1 VRQIVRVPK
10 AHLWS
15 PEDPFLY
22 QVNTRTSGDEVATRF
37 GMREFH
43 FDTVTQRAY
52 LNGRPYFLRGSNITL
67 HRFFEDPESGTL
79 PWDEKWLHRST
90 IFMPD

>member
-1 VRQIVRVPK
+1 VRQIVPVPK

-22 QVNTRTSGDEVATRF
+22 QVNTRISGDEVTTRF